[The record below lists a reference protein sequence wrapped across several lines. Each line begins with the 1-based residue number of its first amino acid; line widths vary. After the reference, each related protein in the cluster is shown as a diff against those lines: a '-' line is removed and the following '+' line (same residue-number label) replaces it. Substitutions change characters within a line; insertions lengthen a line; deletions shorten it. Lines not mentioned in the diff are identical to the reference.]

1 MKSKL
6 LLLLFLALPLNA
18 QQLPIVFVHGNGD
31 SSSLWITTVW
41 RFESNGYPRSL
52 LFAVD
57 FPHPSAVADDTKP
70 QENRSSSVDEASYL
84 AGEVARVLLTTG
96 QKKVILIGSSR
107 GGNTIRNY
115 IKNAGGSATVAK
127 AILGG
132 TPNHGVLKSPD
143 VPNNEFN
150 GLGILL
156 TGLNTGN
163 EVIAGIDF
171 LTIRSDKN
179 DKYAQPRGGGY
190 ESPELKG
197 AKNVVIPNIDHRE
210 TAFHKLAFKAM
221 YDFITGKPPATLDYV
236 AEEKPVLNG
245 MVGGFAAGAYT
256 NLPVAGVAVA
266 VYETDPDTGQ
276 RRGPAVH
283 AKTTAADGMWG
294 PFIARRDAYYEF
306 VFNGIHIYRTPF
318 PRSSNYVGLRVHPA
332 EQAEGSVVYLTRPRG
347 YLGHGRDTFLVD
359 GKVPDGVGDG
369 VPTSDSAR
377 VRFPSGAQRAVPV
390 TLNGE
395 KITVLTWPSSEGQVA
410 VAEFH

>member
-1 MKSKL
+1 MRSKL
-6 LLLLFLALPLNA
+6 LLLVLLALPLTA

-41 RFESNGYPRSL
+41 RFESNGYDRSL
-52 LFAVD
+52 LFALD
-57 FPHPSAVADDTKP
+57 FPHPSALNDETKP
-70 QENRSSSVDEASYL
+70 AENRSSSVEEASYL
-84 AGEVARVLLTTG
+84 ASEVARVLLTTK
-96 QKKVILIGSSR
+96 QKKVILVGSSR

-150 GLGILL
+150 GLGTFLAA
-156 TGLNTGN
+156 LNSGN
-163 EVIAGIDF
+163 EVTPGVEF

-190 ESPELKG
+190 DSPELKG

-210 TAFHKLAFKAM
+210 TAFHKLAFRAM
-221 YDFITGKPPATLDYV
+221 WEFITGKPPATLDYV
-236 AEEKPVLNG
+236 NEERPVLNG

-256 NLPVAGVAVA
+256 NVPAAGVAVT
-266 VYETDPDTGQ
+266 VYETDPATGQ
-276 RRGPAVH
+276 RRGAAVH
-283 AKTTAADGMWG
+283 TKTTGADGLWG
-294 PFIARRDAYYEF
+294 PFTAKPDAYYEF

-318 PRSSNYVGLRVHPA
+318 PRSSNYVGLRIRPA
-332 EQAEGSVVYLTRPRG
+332 EQGDGSIVYLTRPRG

-359 GKVPDGVGDG
+359 GKVPDGVVEG
-369 VPTSDSAR
+369 VATSDSAR
-377 VRFPSGAQRAVPV
+377 VKFAAGDQRAVPV
-390 TLNGE
+390 MLNGE
-395 KITVLTWPSSEGQVA
+395 KITVLTWPASEGQVA